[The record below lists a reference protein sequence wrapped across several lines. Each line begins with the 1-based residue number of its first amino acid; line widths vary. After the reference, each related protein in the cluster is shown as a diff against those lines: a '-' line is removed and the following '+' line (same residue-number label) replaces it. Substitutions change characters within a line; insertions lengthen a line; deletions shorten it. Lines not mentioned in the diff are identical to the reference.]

1 MVTIRTSIT
10 VYSFLI
16 SYIKMRD
23 SLLKL
28 IYIREH
34 FTKREIKTV
43 NEFLVWGLEVNFF
56 SLKIDEIE
64 RWLYRNH
71 SYGNVPSGCLL
82 YNSMVILW
90 MVLWRDYG

>member
-1 MVTIRTSIT
+1 
-10 VYSFLI
+10 
-16 SYIKMRD
+16 MRD

-56 SLKIDEIE
+56 SLNTVFCLHFILLKI
-64 RWLYRNH
+64 
-71 SYGNVPSGCLL
+71 
-82 YNSMVILW
+82 ILH
-90 MVLWRDYG
+90 M

>member
-56 SLKIDEIE
+56 SLNTVFCLHFILLKI
-64 RWLYRNH
+64 
-71 SYGNVPSGCLL
+71 
-82 YNSMVILW
+82 ILH
-90 MVLWRDYG
+90 M